1 MAIFAF
7 ANIVFP
13 RFVLY
18 IHYEIG
24 SQTPSSTGGGLKRS
38 TFLLSLVLVFV
49 VFASVNAQEVIGA
62 IADSSDTLHRPSPAK
77 GTDSLKAAPASSTL
91 SEEPARQVPSAAPSK
106 RFGFGISFGERIYYP
121 PEINDFSKD
130 IFNELKNGY
139 VVTSE
144 LGSADI
150 FMAYAFRAHFLF
162 LPVPNL
168 GVTPYGDIL
177 WSPKFLMTNYSS
189 ENINLLCYTGGV
201 NAVGIFT
208 PHKRVSFKA
217 GAGLSYGS
225 ANLYASGDLGSST
238 ISGSV
243 FGINL
248 LAGIN
253 ITFSKV
259 MINVDF
265 TVPVQ
270 AAQFTSQSGYFLG
283 PSYDVVDGGGPTYR
297 YPKSANLIGLEI
309 NEGVTFLW

>member
-1 MAIFAF
+1 MFAF

-13 RFVLY
+13 VFVLY
-18 IHYEIG
+18 IHYEADP
-24 SQTPSSTGGGLKRS
+24 QTPSPKGGSLKRPI
-38 TFLLSLVLVFV
+38 LLSLLVP
-49 VFASVNAQEVIGA
+49 VFAVYVSVNAQEVIGG
-62 IADSSDTLHRPSPAK
+62 ISDSSDALHRSSPAK
-77 GTDSLKAAPASSTL
+77 GTDSLKPASAPNAP
-91 SEEPARQVPSAAPSK
+91 SEGPAPKAPSAMPLK

-121 PEINDFSKD
+121 PEINDFSTD
-130 IFNELKNGY
+130 IWNELKSGY

-150 FMAYAFRAHFLF
+150 FMAYAFNAHFLF
-162 LPVPNL
+162 LPVPYL
-168 GVTPYGDIL
+168 GITPYGDIL
-177 WSPKFLMTNYSS
+177 WSPKFLVTNYSS

-208 PHKRVSFKA
+208 PHKRFSFKA

-225 ANLYASGDLGSST
+225 ADLYASGDLGSST
-238 ISGSV
+238 MSGSV

-248 LAGIN
+248 LAGVN

-270 AAQFTSQSGYFLG
+270 TAQFTSRSGGLEDPNIIYETTPL
-283 PSYDVVDGGGPTYR
+283 YR